1 MRPDNGGGRI
11 FRMRRHLSKFIAL
24 SLFVCLQLAG
34 QTAADGFAWPE
45 GKRVAVSF
53 SFDDARPSQVDA
65 GVPLFDKY
73 GARVT
78 FYVNPRNMEKK
89 LDAWKSAAKK
99 GYELGNHS
107 DQHPCTGNFVWS
119 RTRALEDYTLGRM
132 KSELASTS
140 VAIERMVG
148 VKPSTFAYPCGQ
160 KFVGR
165 GLDTKSYIP
174 VVAELFLAGRGFRDE
189 VANDPSYVDL
199 AQTMGID
206 SDGLSFEQMKAIVE
220 TARQNNGWVV
230 FAGHDIAAKPA
241 RQVTEIASLEQFI
254 KYAQDPANL
263 VWLDTVERVA
273 RHIQSRR
280 AK

>member
-1 MRPDNGGGRI
+1 M
-11 FRMRRHLSKFIAL
+11 A
-24 SLFVCLQLAG
+24 
-34 QTAADGFAWPE
+34 QTAPSSFGWPT

-53 SFDDARPSQVDA
+53 SFDDARASQVDA

-73 GARVT
+73 GAKVT
-78 FYVNPRNMEKK
+78 FYVNPRNMENR
-89 LDAWKSAAKK
+89 LDAWKSAAKN

-119 RTRALEDYTLGRM
+119 RTRALEDYTLDRM
-132 KSELASTS
+132 KTELAATS
-140 VAIERMVG
+140 ATIEKMVG

-165 GLDTKSYIP
+165 GVATKSYVP
-174 VVAELFLAGRGFRDE
+174 VVAGLFLAGRGFRDE
-189 VANDPSYVDL
+189 VANDPGYVDL

-206 SDGLSFEQMKAIVE
+206 SDGLSFEQMKALVE
-220 TARQNNGWVV
+220 TASKTGGWVV
-230 FAGHDIAAKPA
+230 FAGHDIATKPA
-241 RQVTEIASLEQFI
+241 RQVTEAASLEQFL
-254 KYAQDPANL
+254 KYAQDPANG

-273 RHIQSRR
+273 RHIQSKR